1 MEDTQ
6 TKENIQSAN
15 AKAVKDLEPSSV
27 FRYFGEI
34 CSIPHGSGNVK
45 EISDYCV
52 KFAKEHGLLYR
63 QDDSY
68 NVVIK
73 KPASKGYEDREAVI
87 IQGHLDMVSV
97 KEEECSKNL
106 ESEGLDLECD
116 DGYLYAKQTSL
127 GADDGIAIAYALAIL
142 AADDIEHP
150 AIESVFTVDEEIGML
165 GATAMDLSDIG
176 GKYML
181 NIDSEEEGI
190 FLAGCAGGATVKCKL
205 PAERERL
212 KGRRVTIKIDN
223 LTGGHSGVEII
234 YGRANANVLLGRV
247 LRNISKECE
256 IGIINVS
263 GGEKDNAI
271 AKFAEA
277 KLIVSEENVDRLEV
291 ITTLMN
297 DTIKAEYINTDSG
310 MSIKAIKGFETEA
323 ETEVEAEVMTKSC
336 ADRVITALVCLPNGV
351 QKMSSD
357 IEGLVQTSLNLGIL
371 ECNDTEVIM
380 SYSVRSAVSSEKEEL
395 IDRLEC
401 LTKQLGGICDISGQ
415 YPAWE
420 YQRESKLRDV
430 MTSVYEKMYGA
441 APQIQTIHA
450 GVECGIIADKVK
462 NLDCVSF
469 GPDIKN
475 IHTTKEKLDVA
486 SAKRTWELI
495 LEVLKELQ

>member
-1 MEDTQ
+1 MEDV
-6 TKENIQSAN
+6 KKMKNIQSAN
-15 AKAVKDLEPSSV
+15 AKAVQDLEPSAV
-27 FRYFGEI
+27 FRYFAEL

-45 EISDYCV
+45 KISDYCV
-52 KFAKEHGLLYR
+52 KFAEEHGLSYR
-63 QDDSY
+63 QDDYY

-73 KPASKGYEDREAVI
+73 KPASKGYEDKDTVI

-97 KEEECSKNL
+97 KEAECPKNL
-106 ESEGLDLECD
+106 EMEGLDLEYS

-127 GADDGIAIAYALAIL
+127 GADDGIAVAYALAIL
-142 AADDIEHP
+142 AAEDIEHP
-150 AIESVFTVDEEIGML
+150 AIEAVFTVDEEIGML
-165 GATAMDLSDIG
+165 GATAMDLSDIS

-181 NIDSEEEGI
+181 NVDSEEEGI
-190 FLAGCAGGATVKCKL
+190 FIAGCAGGATVKCKF
-205 PAERERL
+205 PVERENL
-212 KGRRVTIKIDN
+212 KGYMVNLRIDG

-256 IGIINVS
+256 IGIINVR

-277 KLIVSEENVDRLEV
+277 ELIVPGKDIDRLEA
-291 ITTLMN
+291 ITALMN

-310 MSIKAIKGFETEA
+310 MSIKAIKASETEK
-323 ETEVEAEVMTKSC
+323 EAEVVAKIC
-336 ADRVITALVCLPNGV
+336 ADRIITALICLPNGV

-357 IEGLVQTSLNLGIL
+357 IEGLVQTSLNPGIL
-371 ECNDTEVIM
+371 ECNASEVVI
-380 SYSVRSAVSSEKEEL
+380 SYSVRSAVGSEKEEL

-401 LTKQLGGICDISGQ
+401 LTGQLGGTCDISGE

-430 MTSVYEKMYGA
+430 MSSVYEKMYGSR
-441 APQIQTIHA
+441 PQIQTIHA

-462 NLDCVSF
+462 NLDCISF

-475 IHTTKEKLDVA
+475 IHTAKEKLHVA
-486 SAKRTWELI
+486 SAKRTWEFI
-495 LEVLKELQ
+495 LEVLKKL

>member
-1 MEDTQ
+1 M
-6 TKENIQSAN
+6 ENIQSAN
-15 AKAVKDLEPSSV
+15 ARVVQDLEPAEV
-27 FRYFGEI
+27 FRYFSEI

-45 EISDYCV
+45 KISDYCV
-52 KFAKEHGLLYR
+52 EFAKEHKLSYR
-63 QDDSY
+63 QDDYY

-73 KPASKGYEDREAVI
+73 KPASKGYEDRATVI

-97 KEEECSKNL
+97 KEAGCSKNL
-106 ESEGLDLECD
+106 AEEGLDLEYNE
-116 DGYLYAKQTSL
+116 GYLYAKQTSL
-127 GADDGIAIAYALAIL
+127 GADDGIAVAYALAIL

-150 AIESVFTVDEEIGML
+150 AIEAVFTVDEEIGML
-165 GATAMDLSDIG
+165 GATAMDLSDIS

-190 FLAGCAGGATVKCKL
+190 FLAGCAGGATVRCKL
-205 PAERERL
+205 PVERTRV
-212 KGRRVTIKIDN
+212 KGSRVDIRIDG

-234 YGRANANVLLGRV
+234 CSRANANVLLGRV
-247 LRNISKECE
+247 LRNIAKECE

-277 KLIVSEENVDRLEV
+277 RLIVEDKDIERLES
-291 ITTLMN
+291 ITALMN
-297 DTIKAEYINTDSG
+297 DTIRAEYINTDSE
-310 MSIKAIKGFETEA
+310 MSITALRGSLE
-323 ETEVEAEVMTKSC
+323 EAEVMTKAC
-336 ADRVITALVCLPNGV
+336 AEKVITALICLPNGV

-371 ECNDTEVIM
+371 ECNFSKECNISETVM

-395 IDRLEC
+395 IDRLKC
-401 LTKQLGGICDISGQ
+401 LTEQLGGSCDISGE

-420 YQRESKLRDV
+420 YQRESRLRDV
-430 MTSVYEKMYGA
+430 MTAVYERMYGSS
-441 APQIQTIHA
+441 PQIQTIHA

-462 NLDCVSF
+462 NLDCISF

-486 SAKRTWELI
+486 SAERTWKLI
-495 LEVLKELQ
+495 LEVLKEL

>member
-1 MEDTQ
+1 MEDMQ
-6 TKENIQSAN
+6 KMEKIQSAN
-15 AKAVKDLEPSSV
+15 EKAVQDLEPTAV
-27 FRYFGEI
+27 FRYFGEL

-52 KFAKEHGLLYR
+52 KFAEKHGLSYR
-63 QDDSY
+63 QDDYY

-73 KPASKGYEDREAVI
+73 KPASKGYEDRDTVI

-97 KEEECSKNL
+97 KEAECSKNL
-106 ESEGLDLECD
+106 EKEGLDLEYS

-127 GADDGIAIAYALAIL
+127 GADDGIAVAYALAIL
-142 AADDIEHP
+142 AAEDIEHP
-150 AIESVFTVDEEIGML
+150 AIEAVFTVDEEIGML
-165 GATAMDLSDIG
+165 GATAMDLSDIS

-190 FLAGCAGGATVKCKL
+190 FLAGCAGGATVKCKF
-205 PAERERL
+205 PVERKLLEGSRINL
-212 KGRRVTIKIDN
+212 RIEG

-234 YGRANANVLLGRV
+234 CGRANANVLLGRV

-256 IGIINVS
+256 IGIINVR

-277 KLIVSEENVDRLEV
+277 ELIVPEKGIERLIAV
-291 ITTLMN
+291 TALMN
-297 DTIKAEYINTDSG
+297 DTIKAEYINTDSE
-310 MSIKAIKGFETEA
+310 MSIKVIKVSDTKNEE
-323 ETEVEAEVMTKSC
+323 EAEVMTEIC

-357 IEGLVQTSLNLGIL
+357 IEGLVQTSLNAGIL
-371 ECNDTEVIM
+371 ECNDTETAI

-401 LTKQLGGICDISGQ
+401 LTGQLGGVCGISGE

-430 MTSVYEKMYGA
+430 MSSVYEKMYGSK
-441 APQIQTIHA
+441 PQIQTIHA

-462 NLDCVSF
+462 NLDCISF

-495 LEVLKELQ
+495 IEVLKEL

>member
-1 MEDTQ
+1 MEDV
-6 TKENIQSAN
+6 KKMKNIQSAN
-15 AKAVKDLEPSSV
+15 AKVVQDLEPAAV
-27 FRYFGEI
+27 FRYFGEL

-45 EISDYCV
+45 GISDYCV
-52 KFAKEHGLLYR
+52 KFAEEHGLSYR
-63 QDDSY
+63 QDNYY

-73 KPASKGYEDREAVI
+73 KPASKGYEDKDTVI

-97 KEEECSKNL
+97 KEAECPKNL
-106 ESEGLDLECD
+106 EMEGLDLEYS

-127 GADDGIAIAYALAIL
+127 GADDGIAVAYALAIL
-142 AADDIEHP
+142 AAQDIEHP
-150 AIESVFTVDEEIGML
+150 AIEAVFTVDEEIGML
-165 GATAMDLSDIG
+165 GATAMDLSDIS

-190 FLAGCAGGATVKCKL
+190 FIAGCAGGATVRCKF
-205 PAERERL
+205 PVERENL
-212 KGRRVTIKIDN
+212 KGYRVNLIIDG

-256 IGIINVS
+256 IGIINVR

-277 KLIVSEENVDRLEV
+277 QLIVPGKDIDKLEA
-291 ITTLMN
+291 ITALMN

-310 MSIKAIKGFETEA
+310 MSIKAIKDSETEK
-323 ETEVEAEVMTKSC
+323 EAEVVVKIC
-336 ADRVITALVCLPNGV
+336 ADRIIASLICLPNGV

-357 IEGLVQTSLNLGIL
+357 IEGLVQTSLNPGIL
-371 ECNDTEVIM
+371 ECNASEVVI
-380 SYSVRSAVSSEKEEL
+380 SYSVRSAVGSEKEEL
-395 IDRLEC
+395 IDRMEC
-401 LTKQLGGICDISGQ
+401 LTEQLGGACDISGE

-430 MTSVYEKMYGA
+430 MSSVYEKMYGSR
-441 APQIQTIHA
+441 PQIQTIHA

-462 NLDCVSF
+462 NLDCISF

-475 IHTTKEKLDVA
+475 IHTAKEKLHVA

-495 LEVLKELQ
+495 LEVLKKL